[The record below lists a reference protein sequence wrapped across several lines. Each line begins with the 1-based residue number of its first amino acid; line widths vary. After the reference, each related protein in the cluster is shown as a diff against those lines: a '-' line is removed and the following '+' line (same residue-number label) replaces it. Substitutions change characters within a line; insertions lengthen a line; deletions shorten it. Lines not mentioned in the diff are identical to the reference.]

1 MAIPTI
7 ASYPMPDPADVP
19 QSKVSWKTDARR
31 AVLLIHDM
39 QEYFLDF
46 YNVADA
52 PIPELISN
60 IRRIREHC
68 TALGIPV
75 VYTAQPAEQSA
86 EHRGLLQDM
95 WGDGLP
101 SRPHRQPVVAEL
113 APGPDDVVL
122 TKWRYSAFQRSD
134 LAERMRG
141 WKRDQLIVCGIY
153 AHIGC
158 MMTACDAFMN
168 DIQPFLVADALADF
182 SAENHRMA
190 LTWVA
195 QRCGVATATADLLAN
210 LGGAP
215 KSLDEVRAEVA
226 GVLRMPVEEIGP
238 DDNLLDHGI
247 DSIRIMS
254 LVERWRR
261 AGREVTFVALADK
274 PTPAD
279 WWAMLSAGV
288 PAGVAVHA

>member
-7 ASYPMPDPADVP
+7 ASYPMPGPADVP
-19 QSKVSWKTDARR
+19 QSKVSWKPDARR
-31 AVLLIHDM
+31 SVLLIHDM

-46 YNVADA
+46 YNASDA

-134 LAERMRG
+134 LAERMTG

-182 SAENHRMA
+182 SAENHAMA

-195 QRCGVATATADLLAN
+195 QRCGVATSAADLLAN

-215 KSLDEVRAEVA
+215 NSSR
-226 GVLRMPVEEIGP
+226 
-238 DDNLLDHGI
+238 
-247 DSIRIMS
+247 
-254 LVERWRR
+254 
-261 AGREVTFVALADK
+261 
-274 PTPAD
+274 
-279 WWAMLSAGV
+279 
-288 PAGVAVHA
+288 

>member
-7 ASYPMPDPADVP
+7 ASYPMPGPADVP
-19 QSKVSWKTDARR
+19 QSKVSWKPDARR
-31 AVLLIHDM
+31 SVLLIHDM

-46 YNVADA
+46 YNASDA
-52 PIPELISN
+52 PIPELIAN

-68 TALGIPV
+68 TVLGIPV

-134 LAERMRG
+134 LAARMTG

-182 SAENHRMA
+182 SAENHAMA

-195 QRCGVATATADLLAN
+195 QRCGVATSTADLLAN
-210 LGGAP
+210 LGDKPERAP
-215 KSLDEVRAEVA
+215 NTLDEVRAEVA
-226 GVLRMPVEEIGP
+226 SVLGVPVEEIGA
-238 DDNLLDHGI
+238 DDNLLYHGI

-254 LVERWRR
+254 LVERWRW
-261 AGREVTFVALADK
+261 AGREITFVALAEK

-279 WWAMLSAGV
+279 WWAMLSAR
-288 PAGVAVHA
+288 AAVHA